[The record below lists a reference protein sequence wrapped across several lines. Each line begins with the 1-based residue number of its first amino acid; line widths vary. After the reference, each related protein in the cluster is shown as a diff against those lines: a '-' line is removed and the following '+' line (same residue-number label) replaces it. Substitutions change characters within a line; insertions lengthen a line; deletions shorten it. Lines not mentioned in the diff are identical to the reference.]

1 MPNVALQREK
11 EKEVGRSWEALL
23 VDMSIFF
30 QNCSLKKKKKEEI
43 IRTKFKRVVIGSV
56 VEHRE

>member
-23 VDMSIFF
+23 VDMSIFYRTVL
-30 QNCSLKKKKKEEI
+30 LKKKKRK
-43 IRTKFKRVVIGSV
+43 KL
-56 VEHRE
+56 